1 MLKTPVAAGITKKKK
16 TLALIITTIVFFF
29 YITFQWTAQS
39 KLFDYILFSND
50 FELEF
55 GDQQANKTEDLKLE
69 LEIQRNETEE
79 HKLELDK
86 LRNERTELKVEDL
99 LPLYRQVYST
109 YTITKFVLLDPV
121 EEKKNPDRE
130 ASNSSIRSL
139 DTYGESVLTN
149 GCEITVVL
157 MDPRIPLLQKGAPD
171 FFALESVAAY
181 LPNACVVI
189 QTSKCKFADTSS
201 DQIVYQ
207 QIYDL
212 ALPLFQDMMK
222 RGQVRIT
229 FVNHLKYNLKSCS
242 DFFNPSA
249 AFMNVH
255 YWGDD
260 EFIPGVDSDTVLM
273 IQNDAVLCHTFDV
286 SRYSKYAFVG
296 AVWGQYQ
303 CDLLRNHWKSFVK
316 PQQKWKMRSQRGE
329 VIKALEFEVVESF
342 PEICANGIPPIGNGG
357 FSLRSRKAMIKAI
370 ETCPHTTWSGIDLK
384 DRELPCLVHVTNTA
398 NIHAMQEDLY
408 FGAVLRATGAILPTA
423 FEASL
428 FSVEMNW
435 PGQAFDQFGGT
446 KDETDLA
453 RIANETSAA
462 YHGAGT
468 VKWGNGKAR
477 ADTVPIGF
485 HQPYY
490 YHAKEA
496 LLTGDVV
503 KQCPFVQYIYDPLDK
518 RNLH

>member
-1 MLKTPVAAGITKKKK
+1 MLKTPVAAGIMKKKK
-16 TLALIITTIVFFF
+16 TLALIITTIVF
-29 YITFQWTAQS
+29 ISIFQWTAQS
-39 KLFDYILFSND
+39 KL
-50 FELEF
+50 EF
-55 GDQQANKTEDLKLE
+55 GDQQAHKTEDLKLKF
-69 LEIQRNETEE
+69 EIQRNETEE
-79 HKLELDK
+79 LKLELDK
-86 LRNERTELKVEDL
+86 LRNKRTELEVEDL
-99 LPLYRQVYST
+99 LPLYLQVYST
-109 YTITKFVLLDPV
+109 YAITKFVLLDPV

-201 DQIVYQ
+201 EQIVYQ

-212 ALPLFQDMMK
+212 SLPLFQDMMK

-303 CDLLRNHWKSFVK
+303 CGLLRNHWESFVK

-342 PEICANGIPPIGNGG
+342 PKICANGIPPIGNGG

-370 ETCPHTTWSGIDLK
+370 ETCPHTTYSGIDLK
-384 DRELPCLVHVTNTA
+384 DRELPCLVYVTNTA

-462 YHGAGT
+462 YRGAGT
-468 VKWGNGKAR
+468 VKWGNGIAR